1 MSREVTV
8 TLLQKKDSANLAES
22 FGITGAPGRMVILR
36 NKMTLMTLIF
46 LSSFTEFETSGASG
60 APGRIVI

>member
-8 TLLQKKDSANLAES
+8 TLLQKRDSASQAES
-22 FGITGAPGRMVILR
+22 LAITGAPGRMVILR